1 MEEVTEEKKAKA
13 DVIFSHSFGPFGIQI
28 QSYFDCLGPVLHAS
42 TDSSLSTTLR
52 AMRVGCSLS
61 PGGLLLPYHLGALA
75 SLEYSGMIGTNS
87 PIAGSSA
94 GAIATMS
101 HGCGID
107 SRLVLEA
114 TIAVSDKAA
123 MMGGARGRLLP
134 LLKEQ
139 MEELVCDGKFD
150 DLLNRDA
157 PIGIGYKEV
166 FPTNQPHLQTSFQN
180 RDDLFNAVSY
190 SCMFP
195 FFATNYPCI
204 LDWSKGGTLPRV
216 MVDGFFSVPRERFGC
231 PDFAL
236 GGVDMQVD
244 EEVAIS
250 VFPQAVI
257 QLKHENCISPTEDAD
272 VERLFSLATQSS
284 SREELTQ
291 VYEDG
296 WKDAEEWYQRKKR
309 KDADSVKETREESR
323 KLL

>member
-1 MEEVTEEKKAKA
+1 
-13 DVIFSHSFGPFGIQI
+13 
-28 QSYFDCLGPVLHAS
+28 
-42 TDSSLSTTLR
+42 
-52 AMRVGCSLS
+52 MRVGFSLS

-75 SLEYSGMIGTNS
+75 SLEYSGILGTNS

-123 MMGGARGRLLP
+123 TLGGARGRLLP

-139 MEELVCDGKFD
+139 MEGLVCEGKFD
-150 DLLNRDA
+150 DLLHRDA
-157 PIGIGYKEV
+157 PIGIGYKQV
-166 FPTNQPHLQTSFQN
+166 FPTNQPHLQTCFES
-180 RDDLFNAVSY
+180 REDLFTAVSY

-204 LDWSKGGTLPRV
+204 LDWSASAKNENGGGIMMLPRV
-216 MVDGFFSVPRERFGC
+216 MVDGFFSVPRDRFGC

-236 GGVDMQVD
+236 GDIQVD

-250 VFPQAVI
+250 VFPQGVI
-257 QLKHENCISPTEDAD
+257 QMKHDNCISPPEEDTD
-272 VERLFSLATQSS
+272 LERLFSLATQSS
-284 SREELTQ
+284 SREELTR

-296 WKDAEEWYQRKKR
+296 WKDAEEWYQRRKK
-309 KDADSVKETREESR
+309 KETYLIKEAREEAR
-323 KLL
+323 RLL

>member
-1 MEEVTEEKKAKA
+1 MTL
-13 DVIFSHSFGPFGIQI
+13 FTFLSFFGSDLHPNNSIVLLHCVFCFGCGCGIQYLL
-28 QSYFDCLGPVLHAS
+28 QN
-42 TDSSLSTTLR
+42 TDTSLFGT
-52 AMRVGCSLS
+52 MRVGVSLS

-75 SLEYSGMIGTNS
+75 SLEYSGIIGTNS

-94 GAIATMS
+94 GSIATMS

-107 SRLVLEA
+107 SRVVLEA

-123 MMGGARGRLLP
+123 LLGGARGRLLP

-150 DLLNRDA
+150 ELLNRDA

-180 RDDLFNAVSY
+180 REDLFNAVSY

-204 LDWSKGGTLPRV
+204 LDWSHDGGTFLPRV

-231 PDFAL
+231 PEFAL
-236 GGVDMQVD
+236 GGVEMQVD

-250 VFPQAVI
+250 VFPQTLI
-257 QLKHENCISPTEDAD
+257 QLKHENCISPPEDAD

-296 WKDAEEWYQRKKR
+296 YKDAEEWHQRKKR
-309 KDADSVKETREESR
+309 KEADVVKEAREEAR